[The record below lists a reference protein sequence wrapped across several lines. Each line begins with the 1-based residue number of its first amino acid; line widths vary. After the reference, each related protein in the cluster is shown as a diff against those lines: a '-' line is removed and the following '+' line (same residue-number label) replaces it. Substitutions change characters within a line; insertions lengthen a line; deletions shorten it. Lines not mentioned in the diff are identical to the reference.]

1 MLALNIYTKLG
12 KSICQSETKIK
23 SNEYEKYGL
32 QIIKAIEAEC
42 EKDKAMSNLKG
53 KIKEIKAIIEHM

>member
-1 MLALNIYTKLG
+1 LTKCG
-12 KSICQSETKIK
+12 A
-23 SNEYEKYGL
+23 

-53 KIKEIKAIIEHM
+53 KVKEIKNIISNV